1 MSGGYAER
9 LTFRPP
15 EMLGGKLGEAEK
27 FDSDQVLR
35 AQVSELAQWI
45 RQSKRGVTVFTGA
58 GISTATAGAAAHN
71 AGSLPDGPVSGK
83 TLLVICIWLC

>member
-58 GISTATAGAAAHN
+58 GISTACGI
-71 AGSLPDGPVSGK
+71 PDFR
-83 TLLVICIWLC
+83 LRHHHHHHRRRHRI